1 MKNIVLGIIAL
12 FLAVLVIAALA
23 YSDPLYLLE
32 KNMRKYNDGEI
43 VSESLVGYIPPAPT
57 SATTTETEPASDEP
71 YYAAA
76 ARRMEERGIFPSA
89 DTFNPNAAIT
99 RARFTQV
106 MCTVLGLEEEA
117 KGMKGKT
124 AYVDVPEKYWASG
137 YINCATAHGLIGG
150 VGDGFFGPEDVVLYE
165 QGIKVALVCLGED
178 GDVKSSPNNWA
189 AAYLARAAEIGLTD
203 GLTGKAGELL
213 HCDDFAVLTD
223 RIITILETRAAE
235 ATAETTVATAVTTAA
250 TRAVTTAAT
259 TAATTAETTTETTA
273 ETTTETTTATTPEP
287 TVELTLATAAPAS
300 PEESAE
306 TASTDVVAETTAP
319 TL

>member
-1 MKNIVLGIIAL
+1 MRNIVLGIIAL

-76 ARRMEERGIFPSA
+76 ASRMAERGIFPSGDA
-89 DTFNPNAAIT
+89 FNPNAAIT

-203 GLTGKAGELL
+203 GLTGKAS
-213 HCDDFAVLTD
+213 CSIA
-223 RIITILETRAAE
+223 TIL
-235 ATAETTVATAVTTAA
+235 
-250 TRAVTTAAT
+250 
-259 TAATTAETTTETTA
+259 
-273 ETTTETTTATTPEP
+273 PC
-287 TVELTLATAAPAS
+287 
-300 PEESAE
+300 
-306 TASTDVVAETTAP
+306 
-319 TL
+319 